1 MGAKQNLKQFLSKKG
16 ISPAQFYRDSGLS
29 NGFLNQGDN
38 ISSNNLEII
47 ISLYPDLNL
56 FWLISNKGEMLNAL
70 NELDKNGNPNGNLNG
85 NPSHKDDNSL
95 GDKEYPTEYS
105 DAPLSLVGES
115 EQSSYE
121 TKQEVK
127 VQISKEQFHMPD
139 FLQHRSKTSVP
150 FYNLPVSAGM
160 LGVLESEV
168 FPQNTPDGF
177 LELSVFS
184 GCEAVFPI
192 IGVSM
197 EPIIS
202 SGDWIGIKSIDNI
215 SRSWDFIQT
224 NVIYLIITREDR
236 MIKFIDKA
244 TDEDFIVCRSA
255 NASPF
260 KVYKGDILKLYRVKA
275 CVKDL

>member
-127 VQISKEQFHMPD
+127 VQISK
-139 FLQHRSKTSVP
+139 
-150 FYNLPVSAGM
+150 
-160 LGVLESEV
+160 
-168 FPQNTPDGF
+168 
-177 LELSVFS
+177 
-184 GCEAVFPI
+184 
-192 IGVSM
+192 
-197 EPIIS
+197 
-202 SGDWIGIKSIDNI
+202 
-215 SRSWDFIQT
+215 FI
-224 NVIYLIITREDR
+224 
-236 MIKFIDKA
+236 
-244 TDEDFIVCRSA
+244 
-255 NASPF
+255 
-260 KVYKGDILKLYRVKA
+260 
-275 CVKDL
+275 